1 MTLYPIDA
9 LRTLAQSRDGRTLAD
24 VGLGAL
30 VRGSATTSSF
40 ALLIGAIQFSVFG
53 ALRDHVGPLAASAL
67 SAAASCVV
75 SVPQEV
81 IKQRLVT
88 KIYPSFRSAVQ
99 SIARDEGIRG
109 FYSAWKPTMARNIP
123 FVIITF
129 TTMDF
134 LKTILLRR
142 NAEKRELGIWDN
154 VVLGMSSA
162 FVAGAATNPAD
173 VIKTRMM
180 TQAASTQV
188 PYSSAMDCMQTIIR
202 TEGLGTFYSG
212 FKQRSTYMC
221 LLWGMTFA
229 INGIIHREFHN
240 RSDPSN

>member
-1 MTLYPIDA
+1 
-9 LRTLAQSRDGRTLAD
+9 
-24 VGLGAL
+24 VG
-30 VRGSATTSSF
+30 S
-40 ALLIGAIQFSVFG
+40 
-53 ALRDHVGPLAASAL
+53 LAASAL

-88 KIYPSFRSAVQ
+88 KIYPSFRSAVE
-99 SIARDEGIRG
+99 SIAREEGIRG

-134 LKTILLRR
+134 LKNILLQR

-180 TQAASTQV
+180 TQAASAQI
-188 PYSSAMDCMQTIIR
+188 PYSSAIECMQTIIR
-202 TEGLGTFYSG
+202 TEGLGTFYAG

-229 INGIIHREFHN
+229 INGLLHREMQ
-240 RSDPSN
+240 SGEPTK